1 MTTTTK
7 PMDDGGKDRVGSG
20 GQLTLLDSAAL
31 DECGAAG
38 SNDSTVEGAVATHH
52 ESAQTMA
59 HDGSASGVSAQPSPT
74 IAGLLMMGPDDSTPM
89 PSFEATKTFL
99 REYYLH
105 SRFEGRDGPAW
116 GHHYSDVVTRSR
128 LEDLSKH
135 AITCV
140 SMYDCNRG
148 RAVWFDRALTVLNP
162 DESPAQIQKK
172 PGNLSHIYGQSL

>member
-1 MTTTTK
+1 
-7 PMDDGGKDRVGSG
+7 MDEIEDS
-20 GQLTLLDSAAL
+20 GQLTLLDSAVP
-31 DECGAAG
+31 DGRGTED
-38 SNDSTVEGAVATHH
+38 SNHGIEEGAVATHH

-74 IAGLLMMGPDDSTPM
+74 IAELLMMGPDERTPM
-89 PSFEATKTFL
+89 PSFEATKAFL

-116 GHHYSDVVTRSR
+116 WPDYSDTVTRGT
-128 LEDLSKH
+128 LEHLSKY

-148 RAVWFDRALTVLNP
+148 RAVWFGRTLTVLNP
-162 DESPAQIQKK
+162 DDAPAQIQKQ
-172 PGNLSHIYGQSL
+172 PGNLTHIYGQSL

>member
-1 MTTTTK
+1 MGRIG
-7 PMDDGGKDRVGSG
+7 DS
-20 GQLTLLDSAAL
+20 GQLTLLDSAVP
-31 DECGAAG
+31 DGCGAED
-38 SNDSTVEGAVATHH
+38 SNHGIGEDAVATRH

-74 IAGLLMMGPDDSTPM
+74 IAELLMMGPDETMPM
-89 PSFEATKTFL
+89 PSSDATKAFL

-116 GHHYSDVVTRSR
+116 GHDYSGLVTRGT
-128 LEDLSKH
+128 LEHLAIY

-148 RAVWFDRALTVLNP
+148 RAVWFGRALTVLNP
-162 DESPAQIQKK
+162 DEAPAQVQKQ
-172 PGNLSHIYGQSL
+172 PGNLTHIYGQSL

>member
-1 MTTTTK
+1 MSK
-7 PMDDGGKDRVGSG
+7 IEDG

-31 DECGAAG
+31 DECGADG
-38 SNDSTVEGAVATHH
+38 SNVGTGEGAVATHH

-59 HDGSASGVSAQPSPT
+59 HDGSAGGVSVQPSPT
-74 IAGLLMMGPDDSTPM
+74 IAQLLMMGPDESVPL
-89 PSFEATKTFL
+89 PSFEATKAFL

-105 SRFEGRDGPAW
+105 SRFEGRDGPVW
-116 GHHYSDVVTRSR
+116 GRDYSGLVTRSR
-128 LEDLSKH
+128 LEDLARH

-162 DESPAQIQKK
+162 DEAPAQVQMK
-172 PGNLSHIYGQSL
+172 PGNLTHIYGQSL